1 MPVVHRDDQ
10 VQSFSSWGSK
20 LPPRPLTRRWSPDA
34 AGAPFNPSGHG
45 QGGEHYR
52 QAGFDRVAPGYVR
65 PVTSEVIP
73 DRATAYGER
82 VRRRLTDEMTIWL
95 TTVGRDGTPQPN
107 PVGFLWDGGDS
118 LLTYNR
124 TEAKRLANI
133 RRQPLVSLNF
143 DSDGGG
149 GDIVVFTGTAEIL
162 DDYPAVPDN
171 SAWLEKYSEEI
182 AARFGDAV
190 KFAETYSVPVRIH
203 LTRVRGF

>member
-1 MPVVHRDDQ
+1 M
-10 VQSFSSWGSK
+10 
-20 LPPRPLTRRWSPDA
+20 
-34 AGAPFNPSGHG
+34 
-45 QGGEHYR
+45 
-52 QAGFDRVAPGYVR
+52 
-65 PVTSEVIP
+65 TSEVIP

-118 LLTYNR
+118 LLTYSQA
-124 TEAKRLANI
+124 EARRLANI

-143 DSDGGG
+143 DSNGDG
-149 GDIVVFTGTAEIL
+149 GDIVILAGTAEIL

-171 SAWLEKYSEEI
+171 LAWLRKYGQSI
-182 AARFGDAV
+182 DARFGSAV
-190 KFAETYSVPVRIH
+190 RFAERFSVPVRVR